1 MTHTP
6 DKAFYRAAILDPV
19 SPSSWRYIPDGGLL
33 VERGRIA
40 SCGPVAAV
48 GPEAEVPPQELDG
61 VLVPGF
67 IDLHLHWV
75 QHAVRGRFHGDLLSW
90 LERHIYP
97 EEARFADPVHARAC
111 ARAFFAD
118 VLRAGTVGGMAYSSI
133 HLEALRIAREE
144 ARGRWVAG
152 NVLMDDGDRLPP
164 HPAAL
169 LEEARAW
176 GPDGYAVSPRFALSC
191 SAGLLEAAGRL
202 ARELGCFVQTH
213 LAESPAEVA
222 AVARAF
228 PEAADYTDV
237 YDRAGLLGP
246 RTVLG
251 HCIHLSEREWNCLLE
266 RGCWIAHCPSSNE
279 ALDSGRMDL
288 EAVRRHGI
296 PWALGSD
303 VGAGPSV
310 SMLHVMQR
318 FLAVHAA
325 AGVSVTAREA
335 LYRATLAGARCLG
348 AGEELGSLRPGRAAH
363 FVLLPWPRGTR
374 DPGGALREVMA
385 GGPAELESRPLGTW
399 LWGRRLAP
407 PA

>member
-1 MTHTP
+1 MQTL
-6 DKAFYRAAILDPV
+6 FRAAILDPV
-19 SPSSWRYIPDGGLL
+19 SETAWRYHPDGGLL
-33 VERGRIA
+33 VEAGRIA
-40 SCGPVAAV
+40 ACGPFDRVASA
-48 GPEAEVPPQELDG
+48 GAEPRELDG
-61 VLVPGF
+61 VIVPGF
-67 IDLHLHWV
+67 IDLHVHWV
-75 QHAVRGRFHGDLLSW
+75 QHAVRGRFRGELLSW
-90 LERHIYP
+90 LEHHIYP
-97 EEARFADPVHARAC
+97 EEARFADPVHARAR
-111 ARAFFAD
+111 ARAFAAD
-118 VLRAGTVGGMAYSSI
+118 VLRAGTVGGMAYSSV
-133 HLEALRIAREE
+133 HTGALHIAREE
-144 ARGRWVAG
+144 LQGHWVLG
-152 NVLMDDGDRLPP
+152 NVLMDTGGGAPP
-164 HPAAL
+164 VPEAL
-169 LEEARAW
+169 LELARSQD
-176 GPDGYAVSPRFALSC
+176 PDHYAVSPRFALSC

-251 HCIHLSEREWNCLLE
+251 HCIHMSEREWDCLLE

-318 FLAVHAA
+318 FLHVHAA
-325 AGVSVTAREA
+325 AGTAVTAREA

-348 AGEELGSLRPGRAAH
+348 AGGELGSLQPGRRAH
-363 FVLLPWPRGTR
+363 FVLLPWPRR
-374 DPGGALREVMA
+374 AADPEGALREVLA

-399 LWGRRLAP
+399 FSGRRLAP